1 MRKSVGVILLAV
13 LFSITAAAP
22 AGAGWNPLKKEKA
35 ENQKVDD
42 SEVAEAVAA
51 FKNEDP
57 GMKVFFDEAY
67 GYAIF
72 PSVGKGGIGVGGAY
86 GKGKVYEKGRRIGTT
101 KLTQVSIGFQL
112 GGQAYREIIFFSDK
126 NALDDFTGG
135 NFEFTAQASAVAV
148 TAGAATDTDYS
159 GGVAVFTL
167 PKGGLMYEA
176 SIGGQKFSFDRD

>member
-1 MRKSVGVILLAV
+1 MMRKSFSVILLAV

-35 ENQKVDD
+35 EKQKVDD

-72 PSVGKGGIGVGGAY
+72 PSVG
-86 GKGKVYEKGRRIGTT
+86 
-101 KLTQVSIGFQL
+101 
-112 GGQAYREIIFFSDK
+112 
-126 NALDDFTGG
+126 
-135 NFEFTAQASAVAV
+135 
-148 TAGAATDTDYS
+148 
-159 GGVAVFTL
+159 VAVFTL